1 MANPNSKGVV
11 LVADDDMAIRTVLN
25 QALKRAGFDVR
36 ITSNFNTL
44 VQWVEDGEADCVIS
58 DVIMPDGDAFE
69 VLPKIQSLRKDLP
82 VILISAQNTFMTAL
96 KAQEA
101 GAYEYLPK
109 PFDLD
114 DLIEATRRAISEPK
128 DNKSAQS
135 LEDYNQ
141 NMPLV
146 GRSAIMQEI
155 YRSIARLM
163 HSDLPVLLSGETGT
177 GKRLTARVLHEF
189 GNRKQNPFVA
199 VNIATLPDN
208 LVEAELFGY
217 QDQSGKANG
226 SKIRA
231 ADGGTLYL
239 DEVGDL
245 PLLAQ
250 TRLLR
255 VLLEGEFTPV
265 GSAMPLR
272 VDVRI
277 IASST
282 KNMNELIAQG
292 RFRED
297 LYYRLNVVPINLP
310 ALRERMGDIPDLAR
324 HFLKISQSEGAQS
337 RHLDQDAM
345 TILKE
350 HYWPGNIREL
360 ENLIRRICILY
371 PQETI
376 TATIISTEIR
386 NSGYFKQGLEKASN
400 TGFQNIRAATEYFV
414 NRYFE
419 EFDGDMPP
427 LGVYHRFLQEFEYP
441 LISNTLAA
449 CNGNQ
454 IKAAKLLGLNR
465 NTLRKKIQSHGIKII
480 KTAK

>member
-1 MANPNSKGVV
+1 MSKGVV
-11 LVADDDMAIRTVLN
+11 LVADDDNAIRTVLN

-36 ITSNFNTL
+36 ITSNFSTL
-44 VQWVEDGEADCVIS
+44 LQWVSDGEGDCVIS
-58 DVIMPDGDAFE
+58 DVIMPDGDAFDI
-69 VLPKIQSLRKDLP
+69 LPKIQNIRPNLP

-114 DLIEATRRAISEPK
+114 KLNQVTQRAISEPK
-128 DNKSAQS
+128 DNRSAQS
-135 LEDYNQ
+135 IDDYHQ

-146 GRSAIMQEI
+146 GRSSTMQEI

-163 HSDLPVLLSGETGT
+163 NSDLPVLLSGETGT
-177 GKRLTARVLHEF
+177 GKRLTSRVLHDF

-199 VNIATLPDN
+199 VNLATLPEDI
-208 LVEAELFGY
+208 VEGELFG
-217 QDQSGKANG
+217 QQIDEQNSDVG
-226 SKIRA
+226 KIRK

-239 DEVGDL
+239 DEIGEL
-245 PLLAQ
+245 SLAAQ

-255 VLLEGEFTPV
+255 VLLEGEFTPL
-265 GSAMPLR
+265 GSAVPLR

-282 KNMNELIAQG
+282 KDMSELISKG
-292 RFRED
+292 KFRED

-310 ALRERMGDIPDLAR
+310 PLKNRIEDVPDLAR
-324 HFLKISQSEGAQS
+324 HFLKISQNEGAQS
-337 RHLDQDAM
+337 RHLEAEAM
-345 TILKE
+345 GILKD
-350 HYWPGNIREL
+350 HSWPGNIREL
-360 ENLIRRICILY
+360 ENLISRICILY

-376 TATIISTEIR
+376 TAAIVKTEIR
-386 NSGYFKQGLEKASN
+386 NSGYFKQGLEAASN
-400 TGFQNIRAATEYFV
+400 TGFQNIRAATEYFM
-414 NRYFE
+414 NRYFDE
-419 EFDGDMPP
+419 YAEGLPP
-427 LGVYHRFLQEFEYP
+427 DGVYQRFLQEFEYP

-454 IKAAKLLGLNR
+454 IKAAKVLGLNR

-480 KTAK
+480 RTAK

>member
-1 MANPNSKGVV
+1 MSKGVV

-36 ITSNFNTL
+36 VTSNFNTL
-44 VQWVEDGEADCVIS
+44 LQWVENGEGDCVVS

-69 VLPKIQSLRKDLP
+69 VLSKIQSIRPNLP

-114 DLIEATRRAISEPK
+114 DLITITQRSISEPK
-128 DNKSAQS
+128 DNRSSQS
-135 LEDYNQ
+135 IEDYNQ

-146 GRSAIMQEI
+146 GRSASMQEI

-177 GKRLTARVLHEF
+177 GKRLTARVLHDF

-199 VNIATLPDN
+199 VNIATLPED
-208 LVEAELFGY
+208 LVEKELFGF
-217 QDQSGKANG
+217 QTQNGNSNIGKLRN
-226 SKIRA
+226 

-239 DEVGDL
+239 DEVNDL
-245 PLLAQ
+245 PLAAQ

-255 VLLEGEFTPV
+255 VLLEGEFTPI
-265 GSAMPLR
+265 GSAVPLR

-282 KNMNELIAQG
+282 KNMAELITSG
-292 RFRED
+292 KFRED

-310 ALRERMGDIPDLAR
+310 SLKNRMEDIPDLAR

-337 RHLDQDAM
+337 RHLDAGAM
-345 TILKE
+345 SVLKD
-350 HYWPGNIREL
+350 HVWPGNIREL
-360 ENLIRRICILY
+360 ENLIRRVCILY

-376 TATIISTEIR
+376 TEAIISTEIR
-386 NSGYFKQGLEKASN
+386 NSGYFKQGIESASN
-400 TGFQNIRAATEYFV
+400 TGFQNIRTATEYFIT
-414 NRYFE
+414 RYFE
-419 EFDGDMPP
+419 EFGDSLPP
-427 LGVYHRFLQEFEYP
+427 EGVYQRFLQEFEYP

-465 NTLRKKIQSHGIKII
+465 NTLRKKIQIHGIRII

>member
-1 MANPNSKGVV
+1 MTKGSV

-36 ITSNFNTL
+36 VTSNFTTL
-44 VQWVEDGEADCVIS
+44 TQWAENGEGECIVS

-69 VLPKIQSLRKDLP
+69 MLPNIQRLRPNLP
-82 VILISAQNTFMTAL
+82 IILISAQNTFMTAL

-101 GAYEYLPK
+101 GAYDYLPK

-114 DLIEATRRAISEPK
+114 KLAQVVERAISEPK
-128 DNKSAQS
+128 DNRSTQS
-135 LEDYNQ
+135 VEDYSQ

-146 GRSAIMQEI
+146 GRSSSMQDI
-155 YRSIARLM
+155 YRSVARLM

-177 GKRLTARVLHEF
+177 GKRLTGRVLHDF

-199 VNIATLPDN
+199 VNLAALPEDII
-208 LVEAELFGY
+208 ESELFGS
-217 QDQSGKANG
+217 QNESGTTDLG
-226 SKIRA
+226 KIRK

-239 DEVGDL
+239 DEISDL
-245 PLLAQ
+245 PMSAQ
-250 TRLLR
+250 SRLLR
-255 VLLEGEFTPV
+255 VLTEGEFTPV
-265 GSAMPLR
+265 GRTVPLR
-272 VDVRI
+272 VDARI

-282 KNMNELIAQG
+282 KNMSEQIAQG
-292 RFRED
+292 LFRED

-310 ALRERMGDIPDLAR
+310 PLRSRLEDIADLAR
-324 HFLKISQSEGAQS
+324 HFLKLSQNEGVQA
-337 RHLDQDAM
+337 RHLNNEALLL
-345 TILKE
+345 LKE
-350 HYWPGNIREL
+350 HLWPGNVREL

-371 PQETI
+371 PQETL
-376 TATIISTEIR
+376 TATIIKTEIKNNGSYNQR
-386 NSGYFKQGLEKASN
+386 LDEASTGSFN
-400 TGFQNIRAATEYFV
+400 TIQNATEYFV
-414 NRYFE
+414 KRYFE
-419 EFDGDMPP
+419 EYGESLPP
-427 LGVYHRFLQEFEYP
+427 DGVYQRFLQDFEYP

-454 IKAAKLLGLNR
+454 IKAAKVLGLNR

>member
-1 MANPNSKGVV
+1 MSKGVV
-11 LVADDDMAIRTVLN
+11 LVADDDNAIRTVLN

-44 VQWVEDGEADCVIS
+44 LQWVSNGEGDCVVS
-58 DVIMPDGDAFE
+58 DVMMPDGDAFE
-69 VLPKIQSLRKDLP
+69 VLPQIQNLRPELP

-114 DLIEATRRAISEPK
+114 ELTKIAQRAISEPK
-128 DNKSAQS
+128 DNRPAQS
-135 LEDYNQ
+135 IEDYNQ

-146 GRSAIMQEI
+146 GRSAAMQDI

-177 GKRLTARVLHEF
+177 GKRLTARVLHDF
-189 GNRKQNPFVA
+189 GNRKLNPFVA
-199 VNIATLPDN
+199 VNLATLPD
-208 LVEAELFGY
+208 EFIESELFGH
-217 QDQSGKANG
+217 QSEAGTLEFG
-226 SKIRA
+226 RIRN

-239 DEVGDL
+239 DEINEL
-245 PLLAQ
+245 PLAAQ
-250 TRLLR
+250 SRLLR
-255 VLLEGEFTPV
+255 VLLEGEFTPL
-265 GSAMPLR
+265 GSALPLR

-277 IASST
+277 IASTT
-282 KNMNELIAQG
+282 KNMTELIANG
-292 RFRED
+292 KFRED
-297 LYYRLNVVPINLP
+297 LYYRLNVVPIKLP
-310 ALRERMGDIPDLAR
+310 ALKDRMDDIPDLAR
-324 HFLKISQSEGAQS
+324 HFLKISQTEGSQS
-337 RHLDQDAM
+337 RHLEADAM
-345 TILKE
+345 SVLKD
-350 HYWPGNIREL
+350 HFWPGNIREL

-376 TATIISTEIR
+376 TATIIRTEIK
-386 NSGYFKQGLEKASN
+386 NSGYFKQGLEAASN

-414 NRYFE
+414 MRYYDE
-419 EFDGDMPP
+419 YGDNLPP
-427 LGVYHRFLQEFEYP
+427 EGVYQRFLQEFEYP

-454 IKAAKLLGLNR
+454 IKAAKILGLNR
-465 NTLRKKIQSHGIKII
+465 NTLRKKIKSHGIRII
-480 KTAK
+480 RTAK

>member
-1 MANPNSKGVV
+1 MSKGVV
-11 LVADDDMAIRTVLN
+11 LVADDDNAIRTVLN
-25 QALKRAGFDVR
+25 QALKRKGFDVR
-36 ITSNFNTL
+36 VTSNFNTL
-44 VQWVEDGEADCVIS
+44 LQWVENGEGDCVVS

-69 VLPKIQSLRKDLP
+69 ALPKIQTMRADLP

-101 GAYEYLPK
+101 KAYEYLPK

-114 DLIEATRRAISEPK
+114 ELSKVVERAISEPK
-128 DNKSAQS
+128 DNRSTQS
-135 LEDYNQ
+135 IDEYSK

-146 GRSAIMQEI
+146 GRSSAMQDI

-199 VNIATLPDN
+199 VNLATLPED
-208 LVEAELFGY
+208 LVEAELFGL
-217 QDQSGKANG
+217 QRDKGEINIGKLR
-226 SKIRA
+226 S

-239 DEVGDL
+239 DEISAL
-245 PLLAQ
+245 PLPAQ

-255 VLLEGEFTPV
+255 VLLDGEFTPIN
-265 GSAMPLR
+265 AATPLR

-277 IASST
+277 VASST
-282 KNMNELIAQG
+282 KNLQELIEQG
-292 RFRED
+292 KFRED
-297 LYYRLNVVPINLP
+297 LYYRLNVVPITLP
-310 ALRERMGDIPDLAR
+310 ALKNRIEDIPDLAR
-324 HFLKISQSEGAQS
+324 HFVKVSQSEGAQS
-337 RHLDQDAM
+337 RHLEADAM
-345 TILKE
+345 TVLKE
-350 HYWPGNIREL
+350 HLWPGNIREL

-376 TATIISTEIR
+376 TATIVKTEIR
-386 NSGYFKQGLEKASN
+386 NSGYFKKGLETASN

-414 NRYFE
+414 LRYFE
-419 EFDGDMPP
+419 EYSENLPP
-427 LGVYHRFLQEFEYP
+427 EGVYQRFLQEFEYP

-454 IKAAKLLGLNR
+454 IKAAKVLGLNR
-465 NTLRKKIQSHGIKII
+465 NTLRKKIQMHGIRII
-480 KTAK
+480 RTAK

>member
-1 MANPNSKGVV
+1 MPKGVV
-11 LVADDDMAIRTVLN
+11 LVADDDNAIRTVLN

-36 ITSNFNTL
+36 VTSNFSTL
-44 VQWVEDGEADCVIS
+44 LQWVSNGEGDCVVS

-69 VLPKIQSLRKDLP
+69 VLPKIQNIRSDLP

-101 GAYEYLPK
+101 RAYEYLPK

-114 DLIEATRRAISEPK
+114 ELIQITQRAIAEPK
-128 DNKSAQS
+128 DNRSAQS
-135 LEDYNQ
+135 IDDYNQ

-146 GRSAIMQEI
+146 GRSAAMQDI

-177 GKRLTARVLHEF
+177 GKRLTARVLHDF
-189 GNRKQNPFVA
+189 GSRKQNPFVA
-199 VNIATLPDN
+199 VNLATLPND
-208 LVEAELFGY
+208 LIEKELFGFY
-217 QDQSGKANG
+217 DEEGHSDIG
-226 SKIRA
+226 KIRN

-239 DEVGDL
+239 DEVSEL
-245 PLLAQ
+245 SLAAQ

-255 VLLEGEFTPV
+255 VLLEGEFSPV
-265 GSAMPLR
+265 GSVTALR

-277 IASST
+277 TASST
-282 KNMNELIAQG
+282 KNIMDMIAQG
-292 RFRED
+292 KFRED
-297 LYYRLNVVPINLP
+297 LYYRLNVVPITLP
-310 ALRERMGDIPDLAR
+310 ALKNRIEDIPDLAR
-324 HFLKISQSEGAQS
+324 HFLKISQTEGAQS
-337 RHLDQDAM
+337 RHLETDAM
-345 TILKE
+345 TVLKD
-350 HYWPGNIREL
+350 HFWPGNIREL

-376 TATIISTEIR
+376 TAAIISTEIR
-386 NSGYFKQGLEKASN
+386 NSGYFKQGLEAASN
-400 TGFQNIRAATEYFV
+400 TGFQNIRAATEYFI

-419 EFDGDMPP
+419 EYADSLPP
-427 LGVYHRFLQEFEYP
+427 EGVYQRFLQEFEYP

-465 NTLRKKIQSHGIKII
+465 NTLRKKIQMYGIRII

>member
-1 MANPNSKGVV
+1 MSKGVV
-11 LVADDDMAIRTVLN
+11 LVADDDNAIRTVLN

-36 ITSNFNTL
+36 ITSNFSTL
-44 VQWVEDGEADCVIS
+44 MQWVSNGDGDCVVS

-69 VLPKIQSLRKDLP
+69 ILPKIQGMRSDLP

-114 DLIEATRRAISEPK
+114 TLTQITQRAISEPK
-128 DNKSAQS
+128 DNRSTQS
-135 LEDYNQ
+135 MEDYNQ

-146 GRSAIMQEI
+146 GRSASMQEI

-177 GKRLTARVLHEF
+177 GKRLTARILHDF

-199 VNIATLPDN
+199 INLATLPED
-208 LVEAELFGY
+208 LVEGELFGHL
-217 QDQSGKANG
+217 DEAGDSELG
-226 SKIRA
+226 KIRK

-239 DEVGDL
+239 DEINEL
-245 PLLAQ
+245 PMSAQ

-255 VLLEGEFTPV
+255 VLLDSEFTPV
-265 GSAMPLR
+265 GSAIPLR

-277 IASST
+277 IASAT
-282 KNMNELIAQG
+282 KNMADLIAQG
-292 RFRED
+292 KFRED

-310 ALRERMGDIPDLAR
+310 SLKNRSEDIPDLAR
-324 HFLKISQSEGAQS
+324 HFLKISQNEGAQA
-337 RHLDQDAM
+337 RHLEADA
-345 TILKE
+345 ISVLKD
-350 HYWPGNIREL
+350 HSWPGNIREL

-376 TATIISTEIR
+376 TSTIVKTEIR
-386 NSGYFKQGLEKASN
+386 NSGYFKKGLEAASN
-400 TGFQNIRAATEYFV
+400 TGFQNIKAATEYFIT
-414 NRYFE
+414 RYFE
-419 EFDGDMPP
+419 EYAEGLPP
-427 LGVYHRFLQEFEYP
+427 EGVYQRFLQEFEYP
-441 LISNTLAA
+441 LITNTLAA

-454 IKAAKLLGLNR
+454 IKAAKILGLNR
-465 NTLRKKIQSHGIKII
+465 NTLRKKIQLHGIKII
-480 KTAK
+480 RTAK

>member
-1 MANPNSKGVV
+1 MSKGVV
-11 LVADDDMAIRTVLN
+11 LVADDDNAIRTVLN

-36 ITSNFNTL
+36 ITSNFSTL
-44 VQWVEDGEADCVIS
+44 LQWVSQGEGDCVVS

-69 VLPKIQSLRKDLP
+69 VLPKIQKLRPELP

-96 KAQEA
+96 KAQET

-114 DLIEATRRAISEPK
+114 KLTQITQRAISEPK
-128 DNKSAQS
+128 DNRPAQS
-135 LEDYNQ
+135 LDDYNQ

-146 GRSAIMQEI
+146 GRSNIMQEI

-177 GKRLTARVLHEF
+177 GKRLTARVLHDF

-199 VNIATLPDN
+199 VNLATLPED
-208 LVEAELFGY
+208 LVEVELFGK
-217 QDQSGKANG
+217 DDEGGNSELG
-226 SKIRA
+226 KIRK

-239 DEVGDL
+239 DEVNEL
-245 PLLAQ
+245 PISAQ

-255 VLLEGEFTPV
+255 VLLDNEFSPV
-265 GSAMPLR
+265 GSSKQLR

-282 KNMNELIAQG
+282 KNIPEMISAGQ
-292 RFRED
+292 FRED
-297 LYYRLNVVPINLP
+297 LYYRLNVVPLNLP
-310 ALRERMGDIPDLAR
+310 SLKTRSEDIPDLAR
-324 HFLKISQSEGAQS
+324 HFLKISQNEGGQA
-337 RHLDQDAM
+337 RHLDPDAM
-345 TILKE
+345 LILKD
-350 HYWPGNIREL
+350 HSWPGNIREL

-376 TATIISTEIR
+376 TASIIKTEIR
-386 NSGYFKQGLEKASN
+386 NSGYFKQGLETASSA
-400 TGFQNIRAATEYFV
+400 GFQNIRAATEYFV
-414 NRYFE
+414 NRYFDDYA
-419 EFDGDMPP
+419 DGLPP
-427 LGVYHRFLQEFEYP
+427 EGVYQRFLEEFEYP

-454 IKAAKLLGLNR
+454 IKAAKILGLNR
-465 NTLRKKIQSHGIKII
+465 NTLRKKIQMHGIRII
-480 KTAK
+480 RTAK

>member
-1 MANPNSKGVV
+1 MSKGVV
-11 LVADDDMAIRTVLN
+11 LVADDDNAIRTVLN
-25 QALKRAGFDVR
+25 QALKRVGFDVR
-36 ITSNFNTL
+36 VTSNFNTL
-44 VQWVEDGEADCVIS
+44 LQWVNNGEGDCIVS

-69 VLPKIQSLRKDLP
+69 VLPQIQTLRPELP
-82 VILISAQNTFMTAL
+82 IILISAQNTFMTAL

-114 DLIEATRRAISEPK
+114 ELTKIAHRAISEPK
-128 DNKSAQS
+128 DNRSTQS

-146 GRSAIMQEI
+146 GRSTAMQDI

-177 GKRLTARVLHEF
+177 GKRLTARVLHDF
-189 GNRKQNPFVA
+189 GNRKLNPFVA
-199 VNIATLPDN
+199 VNLATLPD
-208 LVEAELFGY
+208 EFIESELFGH
-217 QDQSGKANG
+217 QNESGNLELG
-226 SKIRA
+226 KIRN

-239 DEVGDL
+239 DEINEL
-245 PLLAQ
+245 PLAAQ
-250 TRLLR
+250 SRLLR
-255 VLLEGEFTPV
+255 VLLEGEFTPL
-265 GSAMPLR
+265 GSALPLR

-277 IASST
+277 IASTT
-282 KNMNELIAQG
+282 KNMTELIANG
-292 RFRED
+292 KFRED
-297 LYYRLNVVPINLP
+297 LYYRLNVVPIKLP
-310 ALRERMGDIPDLAR
+310 SLKDRMDDIPDLAR

-337 RHLDQDAM
+337 RHLETDAM
-345 TILKE
+345 SVLKD
-350 HYWPGNIREL
+350 HFWPGNIREL

-376 TATIISTEIR
+376 TATIIRTEIK
-386 NSGYFKQGLEKASN
+386 NSGYFKQGLETASN

-414 NRYFE
+414 MRYFE
-419 EFDGDMPP
+419 EYTDDLPP
-427 LGVYHRFLQEFEYP
+427 EGVYQRFLQEFEYP

-454 IKAAKLLGLNR
+454 IKAARILGLNR
-465 NTLRKKIQSHGIKII
+465 NTLRKKIQTHGIRII
-480 KTAK
+480 RTAK